1 MKIFTF
7 VPARGNSRRIV
18 RNNLLILGSKPLIAW
33 PVDTAKNIPEVCD
46 ILVSTD
52 YPEIASVARIAVTLV
67 L

>member
-1 MKIFTF
+1 MKILTF
-7 VPARGNSRRIV
+7 VPARGNSRQIV
-18 RNNLLILGSKPLIAW
+18 RKNLLMLGRKPLIAW

-52 YPEIASVARIAVTLV
+52 YPEIASLARIAVTLV